1 MKIIKLVGIVFS
13 IVVGIF
19 VLVGFALPES
29 YSVSRSKMM
38 SHSPKEIYNTVQN
51 FKTWSKWSPWILT
64 DSTMKV
70 SFGKVSAGKGA
81 VMNWESAETG
91 LGSQEIIS
99 VEANKRIE
107 MRLVFGEKGE
117 SKSDWKFDQT
127 PEGTMVTWSF
137 GGNMGNDIIGRY
149 VMLMMDQFMGTFFEK
164 GLENLDQN
172 VVVEKVESKE
182 AVVDSTKSTL

>member
-1 MKIIKLVGIVFS
+1 MKIIKLVAIVFA
-13 IVVGIF
+13 IVIGIF
-19 VLVGFALPES
+19 VVVGFALPEA

-38 SHSPKEIYNTVQN
+38 EHSSKDLFNTVQN
-51 FKTWSKWSPWILT
+51 FETWSKWSPWILT

-70 SFGKVSAGKGA
+70 SFGKKTSGKGA

-91 LGSQEIIS
+91 VGSQEIVS
-99 VEANKRIE
+99 VEEAKRIE
-107 MRLVFGEKGE
+107 MLLIFGEKGK

-127 PEGTMVTWSF
+127 PDGTMVTWSF

-172 VVVEKVESKE
+172 VVTEEVKPLG
-182 AVVDSTKSTL
+182 VVGDSTKMTL